1 MSTLAHPN
9 NATQYSI
16 ILWRWI
22 DSFIVSFYH
31 TFVLSIA
38 ILFATVFLCNP
49 EIGLSSVCN
58 WFFIFASFILMHKL
72 TGGVAQCFPWI
83 HLFGLDVV
91 RSLCNC
97 NLCTD
102 IFWYAT
108 FHSLK
113 IERLEVW
120 TWRSL
125 TEEGEKKQEK
135 YNFWLDKVVQ
145 FLMFIHY
152 KNASKS
158 KSRRYNEDLTNWMN
172 ASR

>member
-1 MSTLAHPN
+1 MISLSSFPRRHLKSILIVENSMSTLAHPN

-113 IERLEVW
+113 IERLEAW

-125 TEEGEKKQEK
+125 TEEEVEEGEKEAGKM
-135 YNFWLDKVVQ
+135 Q
-145 FLMFIHY
+145 FLIG
-152 KNASKS
+152 
-158 KSRRYNEDLTNWMN
+158 
-172 ASR
+172 